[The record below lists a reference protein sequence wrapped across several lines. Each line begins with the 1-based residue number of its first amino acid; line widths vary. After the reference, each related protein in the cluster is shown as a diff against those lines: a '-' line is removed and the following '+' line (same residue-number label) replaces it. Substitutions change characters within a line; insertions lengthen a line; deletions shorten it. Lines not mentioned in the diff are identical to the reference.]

1 MSITASMVKELRE
14 RTGAGMMECK
24 KALVE
29 TGGDLD
35 AAAEALR
42 KAGAAKA
49 DKKASRVAADGRVV
63 IKANG
68 SKAVITE
75 VNSETDFVAKDE
87 NFVAFAEAVATAIA
101 ASGKT
106 DIGSLADQDIG
117 DGRTVETARTELIQ
131 KVGENIS
138 VRRAEI
144 VENDG
149 PIGAYTH
156 GARIGA
162 VVALDGG
169 DESLARDIAMHVAA
183 ISPMCIDETGVPAE
197 MLDREKRIFSEQAQE
212 SGKPAEIVEKMV
224 NGKVAKFLKEITLV
238 GQPFVKDDKQTVG
251 QLLKSSG
258 AKVVSFTRFEVG
270 EGIEKKEE
278 NFADEVM
285 KQIEEARKDD

>member
-24 KALVE
+24 KALVG
-29 TGGDLD
+29 TGGDID

-42 KAGAAKA
+42 TAGAAKA
-49 DKKASRVAADGRVV
+49 DKKAGRVAADGRVV

-68 SKAVITE
+68 SKAVIAE
-75 VNSETDFVAKDE
+75 INSETDFVAKDE
-87 NFVAFAEAVATAIA
+87 NFIGFADAVAA
-101 ASGKT
+101 AALESGVT
-106 DIGSLADQDIG
+106 EAAALAEVSLG
-117 DGRTVETARTELIQ
+117 DNTVETARTELVQ

-138 VRRAEI
+138 VRRADI
-144 VENDG
+144 IENSG

-162 VVALDGG
+162 IVALEGG
-169 DESLARDIAMHVAA
+169 DEDLARDIAMHVAA
-183 ISPMCIDETGVPAE
+183 INPTCIDESGVPAE
-197 MLDREKRIFSEQAQE
+197 TLETEKRIFTEQAAE
-212 SGKPAEIVEKMV
+212 SGKPPEIIEKMIGGRI
-224 NGKVAKFLKEITLV
+224 NKFLKEVTLV

-258 AKVVSFTRFEVG
+258 ASVVSFTRYEVG
-270 EGIEKKEE
+270 EGIEKKVE

-285 KQIEEARKDD
+285 KQIEDAKKDD